1 MAANFN
7 QTNKNQDR
15 YFFATV
21 EEGEQDLYVST
32 IAAGALTDYYVG
44 ITGSGG
50 NLVQINQMP
59 DVIGTKTTGG
69 EEMLYAGTASTYKTL
84 SSIAANASGISLS
97 TDREPGS
104 GVATIES
111 YGTNGSLRGY
121 EFLSRGVNSELL
133 STNSAG
139 INNYMSSIGRPAAT
153 MVLGT
158 SGTLLTSGVQASAI
172 QSLDYPS
179 GGGGRGCFNINDL
192 SGANGLTSVSR
203 WSLGTTGIPT
213 GSNSGSDY
221 AMFSY
226 DDSGNF
232 IVSPLQIKRSTAAM
246 NIVNLSSVNGVAYP
260 QNLLSSLVS
269 GSQGVVANSNVVS
282 LLFSHNSAS
291 TSNMIPGQNYLIDFP
306 ANIATGAPGGSGAWL
321 DLGLRAGSN
330 GSFNYLHSMFIPP
343 GGTPVQGVA
352 AGLVQVCDMGTTNQ
366 NIDLVGY
373 LQGVASL
380 SISTI
385 QVGGGSL
392 AYMKMLT

>member
-104 GVATIES
+104 GVACIES
-111 YGTNGSLRGY
+111 YGTNGSLQGF
-121 EFLSRGVNSELL
+121 EFLSRGVNGTLI
-133 STNSAG
+133 STNSEG
-139 INNYMSSIGRPAAT
+139 TNIFLSTIGRPGAT
-153 MVLGT
+153 AVLGT
-158 SGTLLTSGVQASAI
+158 SGTFAAANLQGAGIA
-172 QSLDYPS
+172 SLDQPDNT
-179 GGGGRGCFNINDL
+179 GGGKGCFNISDL
-192 SGANGLTSVSR
+192 SGAGGTTSQTR
-203 WSLGTTGIPT
+203 WSWFKYGPQTDLALGAYG
-213 GSNSGSDY
+213 
-221 AMFSY
+221 
-226 DDSGNF
+226 DSGNF
-232 IVSPLQIKRSTAAM
+232 IASAMTLSRSNAAVETI
-246 NIVNLSSVNGVAYP
+246 NQYNYP
-260 QNLLSSLVS
+260 QKLLSSLVS
-269 GSQGVVANSNVVS
+269 GTQGVVANSNVVS
-282 LLFSHNSAS
+282 LLFSHNSAA
-291 TSNMIPGQNYLIDFP
+291 TSNMVPGQNYLIDFP